1 VPRCRDVLSIHGLEL
16 ECVVGL
22 YPHER
27 DTPQPLKIDVDLGLD
42 TESAAESERIGRTI
56 DYDAMAVQIAFLLQA
71 GRFELLET
79 AAHVLALHLLS
90 PPAPGERRS
99 KVELVRL
106 RLTKPAA
113 LGGRGIPSL
122 EIEREASWA
131 RLESTATPF
140 GSIDLIHQS
149 RHTRI
154 YRLHLAA
161 KRSITRRSGS
171 TLEAE
176 LVLGEGLERDG
187 VPVPRGAEVRDGD
200 VGARAYV
207 NTSLHPQSLL
217 CVDRDLTAAGS
228 GSAEPVRMT
237 GG

>member
-1 VPRCRDVLSIHGLEL
+1 
-16 ECVVGL
+16 VVGL
-22 YPHER
+22 HPHER
-27 DTPQPLKIDVDLGLD
+27 DVPQPLRIDVDLGLD

-56 DYDAMAVQIAFLLQA
+56 DYDAMAAQIAFLLQA

-90 PPAPGERRS
+90 PPAAGERRS
-99 KVELVRL
+99 QVELVRL

-122 EIEREASWA
+122 EIERDASWA
-131 RLESTATPF
+131 WLESTATPF
-140 GSIDLIHQS
+140 GSIDVIHQS

-154 YRLHLAA
+154 YRLHLAPG
-161 KRSITRRSGS
+161 RSITRRRSGM
-171 TLEAE
+171 LEAE

-187 VPVPRGAEVRDGD
+187 VVVARGAQVRDAE
-200 VGARAYV
+200 VGPRAYV
-207 NTSLHPQSLL
+207 NASLHPQSLL
-217 CVDRDLTAAGS
+217 CVDRELVAA
-228 GSAEPVRMT
+228 AEDSDRVRMT